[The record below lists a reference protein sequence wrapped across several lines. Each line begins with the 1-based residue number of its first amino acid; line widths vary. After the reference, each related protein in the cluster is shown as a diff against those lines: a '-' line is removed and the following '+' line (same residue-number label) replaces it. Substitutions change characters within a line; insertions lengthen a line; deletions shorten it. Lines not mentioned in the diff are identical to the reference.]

1 MTENEQDVA
10 AIKQVVA
17 DVEAGFNTND
27 AELMNRHFTEDAAVV
42 NAMGIRTVGREALLE
57 ASKAGLAGFLKD
69 QYARYEVTDVR
80 FLREDVALAHKEA
93 YATTADGADLD
104 VGHAMNALYVLVKER
119 GRWWIA
125 ARQNTL
131 VQK

>member
-10 AIKQVVA
+10 AIKQIVA
-17 DVEAGFNTND
+17 DVEQGFNTND
-27 AELMNRHFTEDAAVV
+27 AELMNRHFAENAAVV
-42 NAMGIRTVGREALLE
+42 NAMGVRTVGREALLA
-57 ASKAGLAGFLKD
+57 ASEAGLAGFLSD
-69 QYARYEVTDVR
+69 QYARYDVTDVT
-80 FLREDVALAHKEA
+80 FLRPDIALAHKEA
-93 YATTADGADLD
+93 YATTAEGADLD
-104 VGHAMNALYVLVKER
+104 VGHAMNALYVLVKEN

>member
-10 AIKQVVA
+10 AIRQIVA

-27 AELMNRHFTEDAAVV
+27 ADLMNRHFTENAAVV
-42 NAMGIRTVGREALLE
+42 NAMGIRTVGREALLA
-57 ASKAGLAGFLKD
+57 ASEAGLAGFLKD
-69 QYARYEVTDVR
+69 QYARYEVRDVT

-93 YATTADGADLD
+93 YATTAEGADVE
-104 VGHAMNALYVLVKER
+104 VGHAMNALYVLVKAA
-119 GRWWIA
+119 GRWQIA

-131 VQK
+131 VQR